1 LSQHTKPTA
10 HKPSAVLPPAN
21 ATVQHIYF
29 FSQTQKP
36 MHKKIKELHSQQHKS
51 HKKADTQAEAK

>member
-1 LSQHTKPTA
+1 
-10 HKPSAVLPPAN
+10 VLPPASAFFLSLPN

-36 MHKKIKELHSQQHKS
+36 MHKKNKRAAQPTHQAT
-51 HKKADTQAEAK
+51 KKADTQAEAK